1 MRIVE
6 LTELQTLA
14 IGLAALL
21 LGTGLCKRVPGLGRL
36 NIPGPV
42 VGGVLVALVL
52 ALLRSATSVEVHFGT
67 QLMDFLL
74 LVFFTTIGLSAKL
87 KALLAG
93 GKPLALLCAVTVVL
107 LFAQNLAG
115 VLIALG
121 YGAHPYYGLLIGSIS
136 FVGGPGTAAAW
147 AKEAQAVGLEHA
159 PEVAVA
165 AATCAV
171 IVGAVVSGPIT
182 GWLIEYRGLRSTHKA
197 GPTAWIE
204 EEPDEK
210 PVAPAPSLEQS
221 MFSFLLIAI
230 AVLAGQTLNE
240 WARAAGVVLP
250 GFLTAMLVGVA
261 ITNLGDTLGFRLALE
276 PIERDGEV
284 ALHAFLAMYLMSLK
298 VWILGALI
306 GPLALNVAAQVV
318 LTTAVAVFV
327 LFRLLGRDYDAAV
340 AMGGFLGFGLS
351 SMAAA
356 MATMGAVTERYG
368 PSAKAFLLI
377 TLAGSFFVDLANAF
391 VVQALL
397 ALPLFR

>member
-1 MRIVE
+1 MQILE
-6 LTELQTLA
+6 FTELQTLA
-14 IGLAALL
+14 IGLAALM

-36 NIPGPV
+36 NIPAPV

-52 ALLRSATSVEVHFGT
+52 ALLRSATHVEVHFGT

-87 KALLAG
+87 KALFAG

-204 EEPDEK
+204 EEPGEK

-240 WARAAGVVLP
+240 WARAAGLVLP

-261 ITNLGDTLGFRLALE
+261 ITNIGDALGFRLALE

-284 ALHAFLAMYLMSLK
+284 ALHAFLAMYLMNLK

-318 LTTAVAVFV
+318 LTTLVAVLV
-327 LFRLLGRDYDAAV
+327 LFRLLGKDYDAAV
-340 AMGGFLGFGLS
+340 AVGGFLGFGLS

-356 MATMGAVTERYG
+356 MATMGAITERYG

-391 VVQALL
+391 VVQAML
-397 ALPLFR
+397 ALPLFK